1 LAAEHEIAGG
11 HEMAP
16 ARVVRLANDIAAQ
29 FCVQT
34 DERAA
39 NAIAAH
45 ITMFWEPRMTAELV
59 FAVTHP
65 DSGLTPR
72 AEAAARLL
80 AAQR

>member
-1 LAAEHEIAGG
+1 MAAEHEIAGR

-29 FCVQT
+29 FSFQAP
-34 DERAA
+34 DRAA
-39 NAIAAH
+39 KAIAAH

-59 FAVTHP
+59 FAVLHP
-65 DSGLTPR
+65 DSGLSPR
-72 AEAAARLL
+72 AEAAARIL